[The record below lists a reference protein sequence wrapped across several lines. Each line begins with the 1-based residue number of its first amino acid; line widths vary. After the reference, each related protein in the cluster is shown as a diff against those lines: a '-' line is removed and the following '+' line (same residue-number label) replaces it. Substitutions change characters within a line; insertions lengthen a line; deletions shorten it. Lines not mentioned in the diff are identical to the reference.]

1 MSGDFSKSALNQ
13 QGWTLYL
20 QSADRVHRRQVNEA
34 IVSQYGALSG
44 TLTLATL
51 EQECVWEQE
60 VLEALRVASY
70 EAEQGYVAEVGDDPA
85 VKQEDDDAKAALR
98 VELIDNRMMFA
109 GSFGAEATAAAG
121 FRGETPATGAALIAY
136 SEASLRAMEA
146 APQRVNRVGV
156 MVDLTPYIQR
166 QRAAHD
172 RAKAS
177 QVAVDNEA
185 RELQEARRARD
196 EAQARLRA
204 MYVLVAQRMEAR
216 FRLAGLD
223 ELADRLRPT
232 SRRVASVEEPPAPL
246 VLEPVAGA

>member
-1 MSGDFSKSALNQ
+1 MGGDFSKNSMNQ
-13 QGWTLYL
+13 QGWTRYL
-20 QSADRVHRRQVNEA
+20 QSADRVHRQHVNA
-34 IVSQYGALSG
+34 AVFAQYGALSPS
-44 TLTLATL
+44 LTLAGL
-51 EQECVWEQE
+51 EQECQWEQE
-60 VLEALRVASY
+60 ALEALRAEHY
-70 EAEQGYVAEVGDDPA
+70 EAEQAYTAELGDDPA
-85 VKQEDDDAKAALR
+85 VKREDDEAKAALR

-121 FRGETPATGAALIAY
+121 FRGDTPATGELLVAY
-136 SEASLRAMEA
+136 SEAILRAMEA

-156 MVDLTPYIQR
+156 TVDLTPYIQR

-172 RAKAS
+172 RAKAA
-177 QVAVDNEA
+177 QVMVDNEA

-196 EAQARLRA
+196 EAAARLRA

-246 VLEPVAGA
+246 VLEPIAGA